1 MGEGPPGRGR
11 ERESRGG
18 EMRRAVGREREGK
31 GGAIPPNENAGYGLA
46 MKYRNA
52 ADRQT
57 DRQTDRKTISISRVV
72 C

>member
-1 MGEGPPGRGR
+1 
-11 ERESRGG
+11 
-18 EMRRAVGREREGK
+18 MRRAVGREREGK

>member
-1 MGEGPPGRGR
+1 
-11 ERESRGG
+11 
-18 EMRRAVGREREGK
+18 MRRAVGREREGK

-57 DRQTDRKTISISRVV
+57 DRQTDRQKDNINIARRVLSLTRDKN
-72 C
+72 CGKKL